1 MDQHRQHLFIVARDR
16 SEVYGSLNRNF
27 TGMEG
32 VEVVLDRRQVERRLG
47 VEGVGVERRRDER
60 RTHQM
65 DADLNSLG
73 FAVMSG
79 PRAARPRALRVA
91 SISETAYFLADVP
104 LFKDFTLGELAAV
117 AGQLGEQTLKQGQ
130 VLFYE
135 GERGE
140 EMFLVRH
147 GTISISKALAGGAQK
162 LLAVLARRDFFGEMS
177 LFSRLP
183 RSATARAESDAIL
196 IGLDRET
203 LQYLLETNQRGAVAF
218 LAATVQEFIE
228 RLRHTNDLAAEVT
241 RWGLEPIGLD
251 VESQ

>member
-1 MDQHRQHLFIVARDR
+1 MGQRLFIVARER

-27 TGMEG
+27 TGVEG
-32 VEVVLDRRQVERRLG
+32 VEVVLDRRQVERRRG
-47 VEGVGVERRRDER
+47 AEGVGVEQRRDER

-73 FAVMSG
+73 FAVVSG
-79 PRAARPRALRVA
+79 PRAAKPRAPRVA
-91 SISETAYFLADVP
+91 SIGETAHFLAEMP

-140 EMFLVRH
+140 EMFLIRH
-147 GTISISKALAGGAQK
+147 GTIGISKEVAGGAQK
-162 LLAVLARRDFFGEMS
+162 LLAVLARRNFFGEMS
-177 LFSRLP
+177 LFIRLP

-196 IGLDRET
+196 LALDRET
-203 LQYLLETNQRGAVAF
+203 LQHLLETNPRGAVAF
-218 LAATVQEFIE
+218 LVATVQEFIE
-228 RLRHTNDLAAEVT
+228 RLRLTNDLVAEVT